1 MKTNKDRIRPFLLQ
15 PIYHGAPASWS
26 MEYFRGR
33 LKVFREENPDFNV
46 FLKEVEQEINDRKLS
61 FCGNILSFLQC
72 EAKPNWVCTKKSL
85 LHMFVKLYN
94 YDFSASQTVDY
105 IGKCHNAYTYL
116 FNTKLKI
123 SNEYSISTINT
134 RWDFSA
140 RDCLEITLSPIIE
153 PKDLDDSFFIR
164 VTLCSLTERDTDVDY
179 QSDTKVELAADKDIY
194 KDALCL
200 FDCYQGNRFLNK
212 TLKFT
217 IDSLIK
223 YGVIRKV
230 EHLEW
235 VDCYKFKK
243 PHSYRIEIPK
253 RS

>member
-1 MKTNKDRIRPFLLQ
+1 MNNDRTRPFLLS
-15 PIYHGAPASWS
+15 PIYHGGPLSW
-26 MEYFRGR
+26 MEKYFRGR
-33 LKVFREENPDFNV
+33 LKVFREENPDFNE

-61 FCGNILSFLQC
+61 FCGNILSFLQGK
-72 EAKPNWVCTKKSL
+72 AKPNWVCTKKSL

-153 PKDLDDSFFIR
+153 PKDLNDSFFIR

-179 QSDTKVELAADKDIY
+179 QCDTKVELKAFKEIY
-194 KDALCL
+194 EDALIL
-200 FDCYQGNRFLNK
+200 FDYYQGNKLLNSV
-212 TLKFT
+212 LKFT
-217 IDSLIK
+217 IDSLK
-223 YGVIRKV
+223 LLRKQN
-230 EHLEW
+230 
-235 VDCYKFKK
+235 
-243 PHSYRIEIPK
+243 I
-253 RS
+253 